1 MHTIRNLTAAAL
13 RLGIHITP
21 TFDAETK
28 SVTVTAADAVTLT
41 AATRRLMFGSTETN
55 RITRILGGG
64 RFEVVLDVG
73 AAADLTRALVSLERE
88 VDRDKRIRR
97 GQFTGPMSGPEA
109 AKFMRGR
116 HGL

>member
-1 MHTIRNLTAAAL
+1 
-13 RLGIHITP
+13 
-21 TFDAETK
+21 
-28 SVTVTAADAVTLT
+28 
-41 AATRRLMFGSTETN
+41 
-55 RITRILGGG
+55 
-64 RFEVVLDVG
+64 
-73 AAADLTRALVSLERE
+73 